1 MEAVA
6 VDAIPAII
14 NIPPTT
20 RAAKAKMDEAKNTK
34 GAPASSR
41 SKATTKKKS
50 GKKSYLA
57 QVQAAILAL
66 KEADGSSRAAIA
78 KHLKEKGSDN
88 KNALSR
94 ALKQGIASGKLEQG
108 TSKSRF
114 RIKGVAF
121 KKKDDGL

>member
-1 MEAVA
+1 
-6 VDAIPAII
+6 
-14 NIPPTT
+14 
-20 RAAKAKMDEAKNTK
+20 MDEAKNTK